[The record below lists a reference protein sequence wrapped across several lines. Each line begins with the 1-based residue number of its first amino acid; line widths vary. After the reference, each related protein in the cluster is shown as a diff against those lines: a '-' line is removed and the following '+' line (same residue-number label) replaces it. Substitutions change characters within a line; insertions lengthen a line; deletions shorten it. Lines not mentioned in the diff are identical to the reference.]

1 MVLARR
7 RDLVLLCFDERH
19 ARALA
24 LPATALHYLLLSV
37 LALVI
42 VVSLQAVGL
51 LLVVAMLI
59 TPGATARLWTDSFD
73 WMLVVAVVVAVVA
86 SVSGIFISYYV
97 SGSTAAC
104 VVLVQAAIFLL
115 SLMGSRWRARRFR
128 GARRVP

>member
-1 MVLARR
+1 M
-7 RDLVLLCFDERH
+7 
-19 ARALA
+19 
-24 LPATALHYLLLSV
+24 
-37 LALVI
+37 
-42 VVSLQAVGL
+42 GL

-73 WMLVVAVVVAVVA
+73 WMLVVAVVVAVVS

-104 VVLVQAAIFLL
+104 VVLVQAAIFLF
-115 SLMGSRWRARRFR
+115 SLMASRWRARRFR